1 MMIGMLT
8 LILFCTMHLV
18 PADVTTFTIE
28 TGANQPMR
36 CTKQPDGGWMV
47 AGMGGTF
54 SCEGSRITVHATG
67 KEDETFDLAELY
79 GEHLEQWIAVEDKKQ
94 PTKLVLGE
102 TMVQVEPKER
112 DPDGRAGIDFV
123 VTIGKQPPKVV
134 PVRWEPAPQK

>member
-1 MMIGMLT
+1 MQGMLT

-36 CTKQPDGGWMV
+36 FTKQPDGGWTV
-47 AGMGGTF
+47 AGMGTF
-54 SCEGSRITVHATG
+54 SCAGSRITVHAPG
-67 KEDETFDLAELY
+67 KADQTFDLADSF

-123 VTIGKQPPKVV
+123 VTIGKKPPKVV
-134 PVRWEPAPQK
+134 PVRWEPAAQK

>member
-1 MMIGMLT
+1 MLT

-36 CTKQPDGGWMV
+36 CTKQPDGGWTV
-47 AGMGGTF
+47 AGMGMGGTF
-54 SCEGSRITVHATG
+54 SCEGSRLTVHAAG
-67 KEDETFDLAELY
+67 KEDETFDLADLY

-123 VTIGKQPPKVV
+123 VTFGKKPPKVV